1 MSDRSALKEIE
12 MSFFQEDSEQPI
24 PPDNVVA
31 YNELRSCAD
40 LNRMYG
46 AWSGKL
52 ELQPDFQ
59 REVVWKRS
67 EQARFIDSLV
77 KRLPIPSMC
86 FSLDAKTQ
94 KWKVIDGLQRMTTI
108 TQFLGTAEWR
118 IDNLDD
124 IHPLL
129 KGATNYQLKN
139 GDEAQKSI
147 YASVEDISIPIT
159 VIRCDYENDS
169 HTRYLFTIFNRLNS
183 GGVRLNNQEIRNC
196 IYSGH
201 FNDELKKFDRTDRN
215 WSQIKRNIWG
225 PVDRFRSVEVALRAL
240 AFTAGLKNYEGNL
253 AGFLNIFMQKASK
266 ASVEQTAEVITQL
279 TEGAEGA
286 AVVLRA
292 LGSTKKA
299 LTLVEAV
306 LVGVL
311 SNVDTIRDRAD
322 RDQFL
327 VDAGARLLRE
337 PEFAEGARYA
347 LASAK
352 TVKARL
358 EKAVAIFGRP

>member
-1 MSDRSALKEIE
+1 
-12 MSFFQEDSEQPI
+12 
-24 PPDNVVA
+24 
-31 YNELRSCAD
+31 
-40 LNRMYG
+40 MYAG
-46 AWSGKL
+46 GKGKL

-59 REVVWKRS
+59 REVVWRRA

-108 TQFLGTAEWR
+108 TQFLGTAEWKV
-118 IDNLDD
+118 DNVED

-129 KGATNYQLKN
+129 QGVTNNQLRN
-139 GDEAQKSI
+139 GNQEQRGI
-147 YASVEDISIPIT
+147 YDSVEDISVPIT

-196 IYSGH
+196 IYSGY
-201 FNDELKKFDRTDRN
+201 FNDELKKFDRENKN
-215 WSQIKRNIWG
+215 WSAIKRNIWG
-225 PVDRFRSVEVALRAL
+225 STDRFRSVEVALRAL
-240 AFTAGLKNYEGNL
+240 AFTVGRDNYEGNL
-253 AGFLNIFMQKASK
+253 AGFLNNFMQKASK
-266 ASVEQTAEVITQL
+266 ASGVQTSEVIDLL
-279 TEGAEGA
+279 TRGSEA
-286 AVVLRA
+286 AAIVLTA
-292 LGSTKKA
+292 LGRTKKS

-306 LVGVL
+306 LVGVF
-311 SNVDTIRDRAD
+311 SNIDAIDGYAD

-327 VDAGARLLRE
+327 SKSGMRLIAE

-347 LASAK
+347 LASSQ
-352 TVKARL
+352 TVKNRL
-358 EKAVAIFGRP
+358 AKAVAVFGRV

>member
-1 MSDRSALKEIE
+1 MANKDVLDEIE
-12 MSFFQEDSEQPI
+12 KTFFQEDADQPI

-40 LNRMYG
+40 LNRMYAG
-46 AWSGKL
+46 GRGKL

-59 REVVWKRS
+59 REVVWRKG

-108 TQFLGTAEWR
+108 TRFLGTADWEVER
-118 IDNLDD
+118 VDD
-124 IHPLL
+124 IHPAL
-129 KGATNYQLKN
+129 KGVTNNQLRN
-139 GDEAQKSI
+139 GTEEQQAI
-147 YASVEDISIPIT
+147 YASVEDISVPIT

-169 HTRYLFTIFNRLNS
+169 HTKYLFTIFNRLNS

-201 FNDELKKFDRTDRN
+201 FNDELKEFDKANKD
-215 WSQIKRNIWG
+215 WAVIKKNIWG
-225 PVDRFRSVEVALRAL
+225 ATDRFRSVEVALRAL
-240 AFTAGLKNYEGNL
+240 AFTAGRENYEGNL
-253 AGFLNIFMQKASK
+253 AGFLNNFMQKASR
-266 ASVEQTAEVITQL
+266 ATEDQTEKVIEKL
-279 TEGAEGA
+279 AHGA
-286 AVVLRA
+286 AASSVVLKAIGR
-292 LGSTKKA
+292 TKKS
-299 LTLVEAV
+299 LTLVEGV

-311 SNVDTIRDRAD
+311 SNIDRINVAPNRDRILAE
-322 RDQFL
+322 RGLQL
-327 VDAGARLLRE
+327 MAE

-347 LASAK
+347 LASSQK
-352 TVKARL
+352 VKDRL
-358 EKAVAIFGRP
+358 NKAVQVFEV